1 MTKSTTT
8 ASPTG
13 QISTRLRI
21 DCNLIAT
28 LQFRLQL
35 KKTVFFFSSA
45 FVVVAELKLTLDTEH
60 EMKTRTEQQEEFE
73 TFCSTNINKPDNLG
87 ALFYSVHL
95 LERSCRKGAGYRK
108 PAPSN
113 IDEQEAHSAL
123 CAIIRHFLN
132 AENVRT
138 IGQVGRSGDY
148 LTLIITK
155 NGEDHYFQ
163 LAVISHEILAHAV
176 IYSEDWSLLGIQ

>member
-1 MTKSTTT
+1 M
-8 ASPTG
+8 
-13 QISTRLRI
+13 I
-21 DCNLIAT
+21 
-28 LQFRLQL
+28 
-35 KKTVFFFSSA
+35 
-45 FVVVAELKLTLDTEH
+45 AELKLTLDTEH

-73 TFCSTNINKPDNLG
+73 TFCSTNIDKPDNLG

-108 PAPSN
+108 PALSN
-113 IDEQEAHSAL
+113 TDEQEVHSAL

-138 IGQVGRSGDY
+138 IGQVGKSGDY
-148 LTLIITK
+148 LTLIVTK

-163 LAVISHEILAHAV
+163 LAIISHEILAHAV
-176 IYSEDWSLLGIQ
+176 IYSEDWSLLDQ